1 MDEQALFQD
10 MRREPAAR
18 PAARII
24 TLGRVREQYDDL
36 LRAFT
41 FGGAV
46 VEEVAEFPALLARLS
61 RNPRPDLVVLGW
73 EREEGGNETLRHF
86 AESWERE
93 SALLPG
99 AIPAT
104 AEESAEAEPHPA
116 ENTRTGRMLLQLLR
130 SVEALMAG
138 ANARRDETVVRDDG
152 QSLALG
158 GLDLRFDTS
167 RAFWKRRRVDL
178 SLTEFRIVSQLAR
191 SGGSDVSHRELYDII
206 KGEGFVSG
214 AGKDGYRCNVRAAI
228 KRIRQK
234 FRLVDPEFAAI
245 RSYHGFGYRWDEAAG
260 AAEQK
265 KGGAAADESG
275 ECP

>member
-1 MDEQALFQD
+1 MDEPARFED
-10 MRREPAAR
+10 MRRESAAR
-18 PAARII
+18 PAAHII

-41 FGGAV
+41 LGGGV

-61 RNPRPDLVVLGW
+61 RNPCPDLVVLDWG
-73 EREEGGNETLRHF
+73 REGGNETLRHF
-86 AESWERE
+86 AESWEKAR
-93 SALLPG
+93 ALLPG
-99 AIPAT
+99 GNAAT
-104 AEESAEAEPHPA
+104 TDESAGTEPHRA
-116 ENTRTGRMLLQLLR
+116 ENTTAGRMFLQLLK
-130 SVEALMAG
+130 SVETLMAG
-138 ANARRDETVVRDDG
+138 AHARRDETAVRDDG

-158 GLDLRFDTS
+158 GLDLRFGTS

-178 SLTEFRIVSQLAR
+178 SLTEFRIVSELAR
-191 SGGSDVSHRELYDII
+191 AGGSDVSHRELYDLI
-206 KGEGFVSG
+206 KGEGFLSG

-245 RSYHGFGYRWDEAAG
+245 RSYHGFGYRWDEAAR

-265 KGGAAADESG
+265 KSAAAADESA